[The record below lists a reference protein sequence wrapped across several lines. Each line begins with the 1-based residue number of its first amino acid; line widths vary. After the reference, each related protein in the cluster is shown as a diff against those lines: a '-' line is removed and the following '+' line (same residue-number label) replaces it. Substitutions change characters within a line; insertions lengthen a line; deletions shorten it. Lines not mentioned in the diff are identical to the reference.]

1 MTDRSLLRFAATLIA
16 LGAIVGIIAGILHA
30 GRDPNNHVV
39 EFTEYANS
47 STWTAVHLGQFVG
60 IAFIIAG
67 LIVLYFA
74 LDLQTGLPAWAAR
87 FGAICAGIALALY
100 GALQAVDGV
109 ALKQAVDAWANAPDS
124 EKTIR
129 FASAEAIRWLE
140 WGFRSYHSYV
150 LGVAFLL
157 FAAAILSTAR
167 MSKVVGSLIAVSGLA
182 YVAQG
187 WVLGSEGFSAANTLP
202 TLIGIV
208 SILAWA
214 SWFFVSVWREQKT
227 LPVTTAQM

>member
-1 MTDRSLLRFAATLIA
+1 MMDRSMLRLAATLVA
-16 LGAIVGIIAGILHA
+16 VGAIVGIIAGIFHA

-39 EFTEYANS
+39 EFTEYAKS

-60 IAFIIAG
+60 IALIIAG
-67 LIVLYFA
+67 LIVLYLA
-74 LDLQTGLPAWAAR
+74 LDLQTGLPSWAAR

-100 GALQAVDGV
+100 AALQAVDGV
-109 ALKQAVDAWANAPDS
+109 ALKQAVDAWANAPDA

-140 WGFRSYHSYV
+140 WGFRSYHSFV

-157 FAAAILSTAR
+157 FAAAIISTGR
-167 MSKVVGSLIAVSGLA
+167 ISKVVGYLIAVSGLA
-182 YVAQG
+182 YIAQG
-187 WVLGSEGFSAANTLP
+187 WVLGVEGFSAANTVP
-202 TLIGIV
+202 TLVGIV

-214 SWFFVSVWREQKT
+214 IWFLVIAWREKQMQ
-227 LPVTTAQM
+227 PMPTA